1 MNFRILRM
9 ITTSGFLTAL
19 EFTKFV
25 FGRSSAADPC
35 VLAVVCLSVILLSLD
50 ADAQPTVMKAHSV
63 TRRKLLAYSWSLTG
77 SPTRAAI
84 LGLLTYWI
92 YDCYDRFIPKAPHLH
107 LIADYS

>member
-50 ADAQPTVMKAHSV
+50 ADAQPTVDDESPQCYQEVSYSHS
-63 TRRKLLAYSWSLTG
+63 RG
-77 SPTRAAI
+77 
-84 LGLLTYWI
+84 
-92 YDCYDRFIPKAPHLH
+92 H
-107 LIADYS
+107 